1 MIECWIIVED
11 FKKFYLSLGKIIEW
25 IVFGGVNVCFDLYVY
40 VYYVVFM
47 YYDFMIGKFIVWGEN
62 RERVIVKMK
71 RVLKEFKVEGIKM
84 IIFFYFEMFENVDF
98 R

>member
-1 MIECWIIVED
+1 MVED

-25 IVFGGVNVCFDLYVY
+25 IVFGGVNVRFDLYAY
-40 VYYVVFM
+40 VNYVVFM
-47 YYDFMIGKFIVWGEN
+47 YYDLMIGKFIVWGEN